1 MNGTDVKIEND
12 VIFENCR
19 TNDKNDNDATDATLK
34 MITTINWKATD
45 ADVINVNDVTD
56 ATLKLIT
63 TLKIIQ
69 DDVKF

>member
-1 MNGTDVKIEND
+1 
-12 VIFENCR
+12 
-19 TNDKNDNDATDATLK
+19 